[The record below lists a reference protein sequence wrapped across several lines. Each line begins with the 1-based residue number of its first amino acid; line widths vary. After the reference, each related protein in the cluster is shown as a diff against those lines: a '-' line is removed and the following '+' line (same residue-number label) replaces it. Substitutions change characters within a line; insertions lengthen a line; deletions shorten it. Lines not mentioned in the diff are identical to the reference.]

1 MWPEIKTDYE
11 RLQDSVKLFLDVQ
24 FRDAI
29 SDDYRYDIRKAIF
42 DKVVADVVENSNFR
56 ETRHWSQ
63 EDIKSAVGRVIINR
77 IMGND
82 R

>member
-11 RLQDSVKLFLDVQ
+11 RLQDAVKLFLDVQ

-29 SDDYRYDIRKAIF
+29 SDDYRYDIRRAIQ
-42 DKVVADVVENSNFR
+42 DDVVADVVETSDFR
-56 ETRHWSQ
+56 ENGNWNDD
-63 EDIKSAVGRVIINR
+63 DIKLAVGRVLIAR
-77 IMGND
+77 MGID

>member
-29 SDDYRYDIRKAIF
+29 SDEYRYDIRKAIF
-42 DKVVADVVENSNFR
+42 DDVVADVVENSNFR
-56 ETRHWSQ
+56 KTGYWNK
-63 EDIKSAVGRVIINR
+63 EDIKLTVGRVLIAKMGINC
-77 IMGND
+77 
-82 R
+82 

>member
-29 SDDYRYDIRKAIF
+29 SDEYRYDIRKAIF
-42 DKVVADVVENSNFR
+42 DDVVAEVVKSSDFR
-56 ETRHWSQ
+56 ENGHWTQ
-63 EDIKSAVGRVIINR
+63 EDIKLAVGRVLITK

>member
-29 SDDYRYDIRKAIF
+29 SDDHRYDIRKAIL
-42 DKVVADVVENSNFR
+42 DDVVADVIENSNIR
-56 ETRHWSQ
+56 KTGHWCQ
-63 EDIKSAVGRVIINR
+63 EDIKLAVGRVLVARLGI
-77 IMGND
+77 GC
-82 R
+82 

>member
-42 DKVVADVVENSNFR
+42 DDVVADVVENSNFR
-56 ETRHWSQ
+56 ETGHWSQ
-63 EDIKSAVGRVIINR
+63 EDIKSAVGRVLIARMGINR
-77 IMGND
+77 
-82 R
+82 